1 MKRILVVID
10 NLNRGGIASV
20 VLNISE
26 VMDKE
31 KFKFDYI
38 TYQEPDIDISNRLEK
53 FNSKYFVVRRLS
65 ETSPLKY
72 VNQIRQVIKK
82 NGPYDVIHAHTSS
95 FIWLACLAAK
105 IEKIPIRIGHAHGSK
120 NAKKFLFSNV
130 FYFILRYFNRKF
142 CTEMITCAESSGVY
156 VFGKNYKFLPN
167 FIDHT
172 QYGSMNIEEK
182 FDFMDKYNIPQNT
195 IIFCFIGYLGGE
207 KNPMFALELFKE
219 ILSGNTAYYLL
230 IAGDGPANN
239 EIKEFIKDNHMTK
252 NVIMFGNTNEVKEI
266 LQISNIMLMPSI
278 TEGMSIA
285 AIEAQISG
293 VNCIISSGVPKTN
306 DIKAGLFHQCETL
319 VVNDWIYMV
328 SEVLKKEH
336 TKSHNEVIQAL
347 INIGYDKESVKRRLE
362 SIY

>member
-20 VLNISE
+20 ALNISK

-38 TYQEPDIDISNRLEK
+38 TYHEPDNDILNRLEK
-53 FNSKYFVVRRLS
+53 FNSKYFVVKRLS
-65 ETSPLKY
+65 ETSPYKY
-72 VNQIRQVIKK
+72 VTQIREVIKK

-105 IEKIPIRIGHAHGSK
+105 VENIPIRIGHAHGSK
-120 NAKKFLFSNV
+120 NAKKFLFSNSL
-130 FYFILRYFNRKF
+130 YFILRYFNRKF
-142 CTEMITCAESSGVY
+142 CTEMITCAQSSGVY

-172 QYGSMNIEEK
+172 QYKSMGIEEK
-182 FDFMDKYNIPQNT
+182 YDFMDKYKIPKNT
-195 IIFCFIGYLGGE
+195 NIFCFIGYLGGE
-207 KNPMFALELFKE
+207 KNPMFALELFKK
-219 ILSGNTAYYLL
+219 ILNENKASYLL
-230 IAGDGPANN
+230 IAGDGPENN
-239 EIKEFIKDNHMTK
+239 EIKAFIKANQMTK
-252 NVIMFGNTNEVKEI
+252 KVKMFGNTNEVKEI
-266 LQISNIMLMPSI
+266 LQISHIMLMPSI

-293 VNCIISSGVPKTN
+293 VNCIFSSGVPKTN
-306 DIKAGLFHQCETL
+306 DIQAGLFHQCETL
-319 VVNDWIYMV
+319 NVDEWINVV
-328 SEVLKKEH
+328 SEVLKKKQ
-336 TKSHNEVIQAL
+336 TKSNDELVQAL
-347 INIGYDKESVKRRLE
+347 KNIGYDKESVKRKLE

>member
-31 KFKFDYI
+31 KYKFDYI
-38 TYQEPDIDISNRLEK
+38 TYQEPDIEISNRLEK
-53 FNSKYFVVRRLS
+53 YNSKYFVVKRLS
-65 ETSPLKY
+65 ETSPFNYIK
-72 VNQIRQVIKK
+72 QIRQIIKK
-82 NGPYDVIHAHTSS
+82 NGPYNVIHAHTSS

-120 NAKKFLFSNV
+120 NSKIFLFSNIL
-130 FYFILRYFNRKF
+130 YFILRYFNRTF

-156 VFGKNYKFLPN
+156 VFGKNYNFFPN

-172 QYGSMNIEEK
+172 QYEKMNIEEK
-182 FDFMDKYNIPQNT
+182 NNFKNKYNIPKNT
-195 IIFCFIGYLGGE
+195 NIFCFIGYLGGE
-207 KNPMFALELFKE
+207 KNPMFAVKLFKE
-219 ILSGNTAYYLL
+219 ILNENNDSYLL
-230 IAGDGPANN
+230 IAGDGPENTA
-239 EIKEFIKDNHMTK
+239 IKEVVKNNHMMK
-252 NVIMFGNTNEVKEI
+252 NVIMFGNTNQVKEI
-266 LQISNIMLMPSI
+266 LQISDIMLMPSI

-293 VNCIISSGVPKTN
+293 VNCIISNGVPETN
-306 DIKAGLFHQCETL
+306 DIKAGLFHRCETF
-319 VVNDWIYMV
+319 VVDEWINMV
-328 SEVLKKEH
+328 NEILKKEQ
-336 TKSHNEVIQAL
+336 TKSHNEVIQSL
-347 INIGYDKESVKRRLE
+347 VNIGYDKESVKKRLE